1 MAFLQF
7 ASSGIVFLSV
17 TGMGLLVERLGETR
31 FWVAM
36 LAPGAL
42 FPTIGLIG
50 LFWLRKQR
58 ETV

>member
-1 MAFLQF
+1 
-7 ASSGIVFLSV
+7 
-17 TGMGLLVERLGETR
+17 MGLLVERLGETR